1 MPQFGQP
8 GERIGYEVYPHPQGA
23 PPLLLIHG
31 FTASSASFANN
42 LGPLRAHFTVVTVD
56 LLGHGESDSPPG
68 SVAYTPGK
76 AVARIIALMD
86 SLGYARALICGHSL
100 GGALALRI
108 ALDQPD
114 RVAGLIVIN
123 SNSAAGSPRWRDE
136 VQPRLEEMATR
147 IRAEGIGFLRESRL
161 YPAASKRLPPEARAM
176 LVRDFEL
183 LKPDGVAGTAE
194 GLIARVNAFERL
206 PELTVPTLIVVGN
219 RDIEFVRNAPR
230 MIASLRRNVV
240 QMVTLEDAGHAAN
253 LEQPEVFNAAVVEFA
268 RGTGYLADR
277 RKADGRKSLL
287 YMALG
292 GLLTALIAGGIAA
305 FIITQGGDSNAGG
318 FVPPTLTPTP
328 FGTPPRNRSATPP
341 GGATPAPSA
350 TGAATTPGSPAASAT
365 AATPTGT
372 TASPTAAS
380 TPTPTR
386 TNIPNPTPTTASP
399 ATPTTAPTETPTPTV
414 TPTDTPTPTATATPT
429 PVGPVVSI
437 VGPSTVAGLSET
449 YSLSAPPTPQQLK
462 VTWSVGG
469 GSVVPQGGQST
480 TVTFSGKGCFQV
492 SVAVLYASGNVSA
505 TKLVGAGG
513 DTC

>member
-1 MPQFGQP
+1 
-8 GERIGYEVYPHPQGA
+8 
-23 PPLLLIHG
+23 
-31 FTASSASFANN
+31 
-42 LGPLRAHFTVVTVD
+42 
-56 LLGHGESDSPPG
+56 
-68 SVAYTPGK
+68 
-76 AVARIIALMD
+76 MD

-350 TGAATTPGSPAASAT
+350 TGAATTPGSPAANAT